1 MSSSDVSRQRVAP
14 HTATF
19 GAYRLHSVFQTI
31 FSLSHRRAVG
41 FEALVRPQLGAKIP
55 VSPAG
60 LFGWASDHGELRALD
75 AACQRLHV
83 RNFAAIAPP
92 ARWLF
97 LNVDA
102 QTITSRG
109 FDDGLLAGILE
120 QASLGPHR
128 LVIEIL
134 EGRIRDE
141 GLLLEAVDYFR
152 SLGALVALDDFGTGH
167 SNFDRVWRLAP
178 DIIKLDG
185 SLMAQAEAHHSDR
198 LRRILP
204 NLVAL
209 MHEAG
214 SFVLAEGVET
224 HDQGLIALDAD
235 IDFVQGF
242 HFGYPTGAINAEE
255 TAETTAALAAL
266 TQNFAETASQE
277 QQASRQSLAPHL
289 DVFRAVAEAI
299 EQGTGFDDAVASLLA
314 LPRTAR
320 VYLLNE
326 WGEEIGHYRGVE
338 DRDARARRF
347 DPVADTSGGTWFRRG
362 YFRSAVNEPRRVQI
376 SRPYRSS
383 TGTAL
388 CVTLSVCS
396 PDTPHR
402 VFCCDVMC

>member
-1 MSSSDVSRQRVAP
+1 MSSSDVGRQCVAP
-14 HTATF
+14 HTAAF
-19 GAYRLHSVFQTI
+19 RAYRLHSAFQPI
-31 FSLSHRRAVG
+31 FSLSHRRPVG
-41 FEALVRPQLGAKIP
+41 FEALVRPQLGANIP

-60 LFGWASDHGELRALD
+60 LFGWAADHGELRALD

-83 RNFAAIAPP
+83 HNFAAIAPP

-102 QTITSRG
+102 QTITSHG
-109 FDDGLLAGILE
+109 FDDGMLASILE
-120 QASLGPHR
+120 EASLTPHR

-152 SLGALVALDDFGTGH
+152 SFGAQVALDDFGTGH

-198 LRRILP
+198 LRRMLP

-214 SFVLAEGVET
+214 SFVLAEGIET

-242 HFGYPTGAINAEE
+242 HFGCPTDTIDAEE
-255 TAETTAALAAL
+255 TAETTAALETL
-266 TQNFAETASQE
+266 TRHFAESASQE
-277 QQASRQSLAPHL
+277 QQAARQSLAPHL
-289 DVFRAVAEAI
+289 DVFRAVADAL
-299 EQGTGFDDAVASLLA
+299 EQGTDFDDAVTSLLT

-320 VYLLNE
+320 VYLLND
-326 WGEEIGHYRGVE
+326 WGEEVAHYRGVE
-338 DRDARARRF
+338 DRPPRSRRF

-383 TGTAL
+383 TGTSL